1 MYKIDDLVDKVNS
14 LLAID
19 KKDDARINK
28 LSIRRVRDY
37 MTKNMISKPIKKGK
51 EVFFTDE
58 HLNQLLMLRHFQ
70 NYGVSEK
77 LIKKEIDIENNQFLT
92 NYVTSIKEGG
102 NKIINE
108 NTLEKN
114 DEANSAMLFLNSF
127 NSYSNYKS
135 QQYETRLLNS
145 NKLLD
150 SISDNQILKS
160 VIIKKVKKIIID
172 SDIEIIVE
180 DREYTE
186 KEKENILNKIRRV
199 L

>member
-1 MYKIDDLVDKVNS
+1 MYKIDDLVNKVNS
-14 LLAID
+14 LLD
-19 KKDDARINK
+19 VDNKEDARINK

-51 EVFFTDE
+51 EVFFTDD

-77 LIKKEIDIENNQFLT
+77 LIKKEIDIEDNQLLT
-92 NYVTSIKEGG
+92 NYVATIKSDS

-108 NTLEKN
+108 SVSENI

-127 NSYSNYKS
+127 NSYSSTKP
-135 QQYETRLLNS
+135 QQYETKLLNS
-145 NKLLD
+145 TN
-150 SISDNQILKS
+150 DNQILRT
-160 VIIKKVKKIIID
+160 VIVKKVKKIIID
-172 SDIEIIVE
+172 SNIEIIVE
-180 DREYTE
+180 DREYTD
-186 KEKENILNKIRRV
+186 KEKEDILNKIRRV

>member
-1 MYKIDDLVDKVNS
+1 MYKIDDLVNKVNS
-14 LLAID
+14 LLD
-19 KKDDARINK
+19 VDNKEDARINK

-77 LIKKEIDIENNQFLT
+77 LIKKEIDIEDNQLLT
-92 NYVTSIKEGG
+92 NYVATIKSDS

-108 NTLEKN
+108 SVSENI

-127 NSYSNYKS
+127 NSYSSTKP
-135 QQYETRLLNS
+135 QQYETKLLNS
-145 NKLLD
+145 NKLLN
-150 SISDNQILKS
+150 STNDNQILRT
-160 VIIKKVKKIIID
+160 VIVKKVKKIIID
-172 SDIEIIVE
+172 SNIEIIVE
-180 DREYTE
+180 DREYTD
-186 KEKENILNKIRRV
+186 KEKEDILNKIRRV